1 MFEKL
6 RLMNQ
11 SQLKMGL
18 NRPDFLIKVLINH
31 EGADQ
36 IYTSLCKDFNF

>member
-1 MFEKL
+1 
-6 RLMNQ
+6 MNQ

-18 NRPDFLIKVLINH
+18 NRPDFLVKVLINH

-36 IYTSLCKDFNF
+36 IYIDLCKGFDF